1 MLKRWFLEGKKIL
14 LVLIDVGEG
23 LTRLNFD
30 HTLYLCAIEAR
41 DSFQVCYHPFAFF
54 IAISYSLEEAQ
65 HITATTSGTIASV
78 ACPVLKPMVD
88 SEVATLP
95 EYLGV

>member
-1 MLKRWFLEGKKIL
+1 M
-14 LVLIDVGEG
+14 LIDVGEG

-30 HTLYLCAIEAR
+30 HTLCAIEAR

-54 IAISYSLEEAQ
+54 IAISYSLEEA
-65 HITATTSGTIASV
+65 HRITATKSGTIASV

>member
-1 MLKRWFLEGKKIL
+1 MLKRWFLEGKKI
-14 LVLIDVGEG
+14 LIDVGEG

-30 HTLYLCAIEAR
+30 HTLCAIELAR

-54 IAISYSLEEAQ
+54 IAIFYSPEEAQ
-65 HITATTSGTIASV
+65 HTTATTSGTIVSV
-78 ACPVLKPMVD
+78 ACPVLKPMVN